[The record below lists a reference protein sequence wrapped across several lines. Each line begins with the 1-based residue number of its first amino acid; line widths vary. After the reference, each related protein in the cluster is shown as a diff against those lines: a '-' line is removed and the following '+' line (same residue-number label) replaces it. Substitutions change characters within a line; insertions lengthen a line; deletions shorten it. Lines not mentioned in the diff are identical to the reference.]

1 MPTRHLISRYTC
13 SAGNAFNPGAV
24 LLATFLTTAQRHISY
39 RPLENAPRERQQ
51 SLIETQQLLQQS
63 AKPQNAPK
71 EPDAELIKEDRGWF
85 GEGYSVGEPKRQLQ
99 DSGPFRK
106 ITPPSRLRLRKHGAA
121 ESEEDEENIYNLRK
135 QLDQTKGFRR
145 LYEDQT
151 LPVTDAQGRKVP
163 LAQQA
168 QTTAAQSTQS
178 SATLRSNAAMDR
190 SSAQSGPGRKRKR
203 TGVAI
208 KDSESEFYVDP
219 LRTGFTKNLWKSNQ
233 HDLAKRAF
241 EFSKQTVSPKDTA
254 AIDER
259 RRQLDYP
266 ALYVDTPNSPAAD
279 PQPIPWRLD
288 ASDMAGKE
296 AMEIL
301 NLEIENFALYI
312 DLTPM
317 EAAARASVTD
327 QVVEQIK
334 TTAGTIVGVETFG
347 SSEVGL
353 ATILSDIDLRLWLYQ
368 PWKPPPPY
376 VMNAKLEGIE
386 YALKQFNPDFILVSL
401 RRSKYAIINAQ
412 HKQTGLHV
420 QIVSAPDTNA
430 QRQAMARYLQDI
442 PHLRSVY
449 MVLRM
454 ALGIRGLID
463 VFNGGIGS
471 YGLFMML
478 VASLQ
483 RPSSKPPT
491 TAGESLLRFL
501 DFYSDL
507 NTEKYGVSV
516 SPPKLF
522 KKHDVFTTPTKTRI
536 DAARRRGDNV
546 RAAQWAI
553 AQTRIYQPYLFCL
566 QDPADPL
573 NDLGRKS
580 NAIKHVQKTIRVL
593 RASLQK
599 SLRTAARPVLGKP
612 PWKEGSILLPLVG
625 RCHEIYHDRRSRAEV
640 QGRIAVE
647 SKAKVEADRAAEAET
662 GADVQGEGTASL
674 EAAEEKAAV

>member
-13 SAGNAFNPGAV
+13 SAGNAFNPGAA
-24 LLATFLTTAQRHISY
+24 LLATFPTTPKRHISS
-39 RPLENAPRERQQ
+39 RPLENAPRRREQ
-51 SLIETQQLLQQS
+51 SLIETEQLLQES
-63 AKPQNAPK
+63 AQPQNAQK
-71 EPDAELIKEDRGWF
+71 ERDTELINEDMGWF
-85 GEGYSVGEPKRQLQ
+85 REGQSLHNSKQPLQ
-99 DSGPFRK
+99 SGPLRKIVPSSQLRFRK
-106 ITPPSRLRLRKHGAA
+106 VGAA
-121 ESEEDEENIYNLRK
+121 EASEEDEENSQNRRK
-135 QLDQTKGFRR
+135 QLDKTRAFRR
-145 LYEDQT
+145 LYEDQIQ
-151 LPVTDAQGRKVP
+151 PMTDAQGRKLP
-163 LAQQA
+163 FAQQA

-178 SATLRSNAAMDR
+178 SPTLRSNAAMDH
-190 SSAQSGPGRKRKR
+190 SSAQKGPGRKPKR
-203 TGVAI
+203 ITVAI
-208 KDSESEFYVDP
+208 KDSESEFFVDP
-219 LRTGFTKNLWKSNQ
+219 LRTGITKNSWKSNQ
-233 HDLAKRAF
+233 HDLARRAV
-241 EFSKQTVSPKDTA
+241 EFSKQKVSPKDTA
-254 AIDER
+254 AIEER
-259 RRQLDYP
+259 RRRMDYR
-266 ALYVDTPNSPAAD
+266 ALYVDTPNSPAAE
-279 PQPIPWRLD
+279 PVPLPWRLD
-288 ASDMAGKE
+288 ASDMAGRE

-301 NLEIENFALYI
+301 NLEIENFARYM

-317 EAAARASVTD
+317 EAAARASVTE
-327 QVVEQIK
+327 QVIEQIK
-334 TTAGTIVGVETFG
+334 STAGTNVGIETFG
-347 SSEVGL
+347 SSELGL
-353 ATILSDIDLRLWLYQ
+353 ATILSDIDLRLWFYQ
-368 PWKPPPPY
+368 SSKPPHPY
-376 VMNAKLEGIE
+376 NMKVKMEGIE
-386 YALKQFNPDFILVSL
+386 YTLKNFNPDFILVSL
-401 RRSKYAIINAQ
+401 RCSKYPIINAQ
-412 HKQTGLHV
+412 HKQTGLDL

-454 ALGIRGLID
+454 ALGIRGLVD

-522 KKHDVFTTPTKTRI
+522 KKHDVFTHPIKMRI
-536 DAARRRGDNV
+536 DAARRRGDNI

-599 SLRTAARPVLGKP
+599 SLQVEAPTAPRKP

-625 RCHEIYHDRRSRAEV
+625 RCHEIYHDRRTRAEM
-640 QGRIAVE
+640 QGRIAVQ
-647 SKAKVEADRAAEAET
+647 SAKGKVDRAAEAET
-662 GADVQGEGTASL
+662 GADVQSEGTTSL
-674 EAAEEKAAV
+674 EAAEQKAAV